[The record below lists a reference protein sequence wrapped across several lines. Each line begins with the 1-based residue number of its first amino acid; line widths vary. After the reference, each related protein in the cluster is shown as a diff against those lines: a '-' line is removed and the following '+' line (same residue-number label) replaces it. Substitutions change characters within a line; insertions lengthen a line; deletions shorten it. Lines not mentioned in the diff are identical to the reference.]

1 MVMKKKQVSLKDVA
15 NEVGVSIATV
25 SYVLSNRKDSRVS
38 KAMAKKIKEVA
49 KTLNYQ
55 PNKIAQSLKS
65 GKTNTIGLIVAD
77 ISNPFFANI
86 ARIIEDEATKLNYT
100 VIFGSSDEKA
110 EKSLHLIEF
119 LSSRQ
124 VDGFIIVPSEGTDN
138 QIVQLKRQNIPL
150 VLIDRY
156 FPGISTNY
164 VVIDNFEA
172 SSKVVDELIVSGYK
186 KIGMIAYSNPLFHM
200 RERIR
205 GYRETIQNHFGGKI
219 SPNLVEIDYND
230 SKKQVRAA
238 IDNLLSGE
246 NPVDAVFFA
255 TNTLAILGL
264 KYIDELSLTVPK
276 DIAIIS
282 FDEGEAF
289 DFYYCPLTHIRQP
302 LDEMGKRAVQIL
314 TQQIATPDMGEKQ
327 ICLKADLIKGK
338 SSLAIYS
345 S

>member
-1 MVMKKKQVSLKDVA
+1 MKKKQVSLKDIA

-25 SYVLSNRKDSRVS
+25 SYVLSDRKDSRVS
-38 KAMAKKIKEVA
+38 QAMAKKIKEVA

-86 ARIIEDEATKLNYT
+86 ARIIEDEATNLNYT

-110 EKSLHLIEF
+110 EKSLHLIDF

-124 VDGFIIVPSEGTDN
+124 VDGFIIVPSEGSDN
-138 QIVQLKRQNIPL
+138 QIIQLKQQNIPL

-156 FPGISTNY
+156 FPNISTNY

-172 SSKVVDELIVSGYK
+172 SSKVIKELIVSGYER
-186 KIGMIAYSNPLFHM
+186 IGMIAYSNPLFHM

-205 GYRETIQNHFGGKI
+205 GYKETIQNHFDNRV
-219 SPNLVEIDYND
+219 SSNLVEIDFND
-230 SKKQVRAA
+230 SENQIRTG
-238 IDNLLSGE
+238 IDSLLARE
-246 NPVDAVFFA
+246 NPIEAIFFA

-264 KYIDELSLTVPK
+264 KYIDELSLRVPN
-276 DIAIIS
+276 DIAIVS

-302 LDEMGKRAVQIL
+302 LDEIGKKAVQVL
-314 TQQIATPDMGEKQ
+314 TQQIAQPDIGEKQ
-327 ICLKADLIKGK
+327 ICLEADLIKGK
-338 SSLAIYS
+338 SSLKL
-345 S
+345 

>member
-1 MVMKKKQVSLKDVA
+1 MKKRQVSLKDIA

-25 SYVLSNRKDSRVS
+25 SYVLSDRKDSRVS
-38 KAMAKKIKEVA
+38 EAMAKKIKEVA

-110 EKSLHLIEF
+110 EKSLHLIDF

-138 QIVQLKRQNIPL
+138 QIIQLKQQNIPL

-156 FPGISTNY
+156 FPNISTNH
-164 VVIDNFEA
+164 VIIDNFEA
-172 SSKVVDELIVSGYK
+172 SGKIVNELIASGYK
-186 KIGMIAYSNPLFHM
+186 RIGMIAYSNPLFHM

-205 GYRETIQNHFGGKI
+205 GYQETIQNHFGNNI
-219 SPNLVEIDYND
+219 SPNLVEIDFND
-230 SKKQVRAA
+230 SRKQVCTA
-238 IDNLLSGE
+238 IDGLLAGE
-246 NPVDAVFFA
+246 NPIDAIFFA

-264 KYIDELSLTVPK
+264 KYIDELSLRVPD
-276 DIAIIS
+276 DIAIVS

-302 LDEMGKRAVQIL
+302 LDEIGKKAVQVL
-314 TQQIATPDMGEKQ
+314 TQQITQPDMGEKQ

-338 SSLAIYS
+338 SSIRR
-345 S
+345 